1 MTQGLGV
8 EALFRP
14 YDIGELRLTNRIVM
28 SPMTRA
34 FSPGGVP
41 GADVA
46 AYYRRRAEADVGL
59 IITEGAWVPHRGAA
73 NDPRVPN
80 FHGEE
85 ALRGW
90 KKIVEDVH
98 AAGGRI
104 VPQLWHV
111 GGYFRPGDGGIRLSS
126 MPSWEHAIAPSGVAG
141 IMGGLVEDRKPP
153 ATDAEISEVID
164 AYATSAQ
171 HAFQLGFD
179 GVALHG
185 GHGYLIDQFLWRRTN
200 HRADSFGGDH
210 RNRARFAAE
219 IVGAC
224 RRRTAPNFPIFL
236 RISQWKLQDYDAR
249 LVDTPDELAEL
260 LEPLADAGIDVF
272 DCSQRRFW
280 ESAFAGSPLNLAGW
294 AKTLTGRTTMSVGSV
309 GLQQEMMSSLAGN
322 SSDTAPL
329 DVLIGML
336 EREEF
341 DLIAVGRALL
351 ADPRWAAKIR
361 SGDTAALRPFEPEA
375 LKILS

>member
-1 MTQGLGV
+1 
-8 EALFRP
+8 
-14 YDIGELRLTNRIVM
+14 
-28 SPMTRA
+28 
-34 FSPGGVP
+34 
-41 GADVA
+41 
-46 AYYRRRAEADVGL
+46 
-59 IITEGAWVPHRGAA
+59 
-73 NDPRVPN
+73 
-80 FHGEE
+80 
-85 ALRGW
+85 
-90 KKIVEDVH
+90 
-98 AAGGRI
+98 
-104 VPQLWHV
+104 
-111 GGYFRPGDGGIRLSS
+111 